1 MWHPFGTCLCM
12 IIKKVARFFVYFLCV
27 CVLLVIG
34 AQVTFNH
41 YINKKVILYLQTQV
55 TEVSHGA
62 YSLQLENIELSLIG
76 RSLVF
81 NKLKFT
87 PTGTCVNC
95 AETQYGIT
103 ADDVKLEGLG
113 IIAYLK
119 NKQAVAEN
127 VEFGNLSISIYQGTQ
142 ILPKKSKDSL
152 KTTSFSIYRAI
163 SKKLEALTIRTI
175 DINNAKIRMYR
186 NGTEQIFS
194 SEKNYIDIKN
204 FTINKTVEQL
214 DRLFLADTF
223 NISMKTF
230 SYQMGKGMYTLLGQ
244 NMNASYT
251 DSVLTIDSL
260 TLAPNYDKKEFG
272 KMAGKQ
278 VSRTDIHTGK
288 ISFTKMNVKLFIEHN
303 WFVAK
308 KLDIDNL
315 LVYVYRDKNMQF
327 KNIVKPSI
335 QLLVRQIPFFISVDS
350 IGIHNAN
357 ITYDDLE
364 PGAAKAGSISFNRLN
379 GSIIGLQ
386 NDTSIYTENS
396 NLKLKATAYVMDK
409 GRLDAFYSFALNSP
423 KEIFTCSG
431 KLYEM
436 DLNAVNPMLE
446 SSAHIHVKTG
456 KIDSLVFS
464 FNANDI
470 NSKGSMKFMYHNL
483 EVELL
488 DKTDQG
494 QDTKHQ
500 LLSFI
505 AKQFVISE
513 QNPSKGKP
521 VRITPIYFP
530 RDPYRFFFYYTWK
543 SLQSAIMPAIGL
555 PKGFKMNKKA

>member
-1 MWHPFGTCLCM
+1 M
-12 IIKKVARFFVYFLCV
+12 IIKKIARFLIYFLCA
-27 CVLLVIG
+27 CILLVVI

-41 YINKKVILYLQTQV
+41 YINKRIILYLQTQV
-55 TEVSHGA
+55 TEVSHGT

-87 PTGTCVNC
+87 PTGACANC
-95 AETQYGIT
+95 LETQYGIT

-113 IIAYLK
+113 IIAYLEDR
-119 NKQAVAEN
+119 QAIAEN
-127 VEFGNLSISIYQGTQ
+127 VEFGNLAISIYQGTRM
-142 ILPKKSKDSL
+142 LPEKSRDSL
-152 KTTSFSIYRAI
+152 KITSFSIYRAM
-163 SKKLEALTIRTI
+163 SKKLDALTIHTI

-214 DRLFLADTF
+214 NRLFLADTF
-223 NISMKTF
+223 NVSMKTF
-230 SYQMGKGMYTLLGQ
+230 SYQMGKGMYTLLGR

-260 TLAPNYDKKEFG
+260 TLAPNYDKKTFG

-278 VSRTDIHTGK
+278 VSRTDLHTGK
-288 ISFTKMNVKLFIEHN
+288 ISFTKMDVKLFIEHN

-315 LVYVYRDKNMQF
+315 LVYVFRDKNIQF
-327 KNIVKPSI
+327 KHEKKPSM
-335 QLLVRQIPFFISVDS
+335 QLLIRKIPFFISVDS
-350 IGIHNAN
+350 IGVHNAN

-364 PGAAKAGSISFNRLN
+364 PGAPKAGSISFNRLN
-379 GSIIGLQ
+379 ASIIGLQ
-386 NDTSIYTENS
+386 NDTGIYTENS
-396 NLKLKATAYVMDK
+396 NLKLKATAYFMNQGK
-409 GRLDAFYSFALNSP
+409 LDAYYCFALSSP
-423 KEIFTCSG
+423 KEVFTCSG

-446 SSAHIHVKTG
+446 NSAHIHVKNG
-456 KIDSLVFS
+456 KVDSLVFS
-464 FNANDI
+464 FDANDV

-488 DKTDQG
+488 DRTDQG
-494 QDTKHQ
+494 QDPKHQ
-500 LLSFI
+500 LLTFI
-505 AKQFVISE
+505 AKQFIINE

-530 RDPYRFFFYYTWK
+530 RDPNRFFFYYTWK

-555 PKGFKMNKKA
+555 PKGFKMNKKT